1 MAADCIDEAL
11 ADVPSRV
18 KSRGRPCEL
27 LVATDRNVSVEFLRG
42 SIGRATGCAIV
53 VAERRSAAATERGLT
68 REHGPLAGVAAVGDL
83 ALLARATDGFVGS
96 AQSSFSVLAWAVASS
111 RRGAALPLRTLPG
124 CRRDGAN
131 GTIPSTH
138 MARVACGA
146 STCGSRA
153 LPPLAHPT
161 NWR

>member
-1 MAADCIDEAL
+1 
-11 ADVPSRV
+11 
-18 KSRGRPCEL
+18 
-27 LVATDRNVSVEFLRG
+27 
-42 SIGRATGCAIV
+42 
-53 VAERRSAAATERGLT
+53 
-68 REHGPLAGVAAVGDL
+68 VAAVGDL

-146 STCGSRA
+146 STCGSRG
-153 LPPLAHPT
+153 LPPLPHPT

>member
-1 MAADCIDEAL
+1 M
-11 ADVPSRV
+11 
-18 KSRGRPCEL
+18 
-27 LVATDRNVSVEFLRG
+27 SVEFLRLA
-42 SIGRATGCAIV
+42 SIGRATGCAII

-111 RRGAALPLRTLPG
+111 RRGAAPPLRTLPG

-131 GTIPSTH
+131 GTIRRRTWR
-138 MARVACGA
+138 A
-146 STCGSRA
+146 SRA
-153 LPPLAHPT
+153 ARRRAERACCRRCRTRRIGGSVHT
-161 NWR
+161 QFFSIWIN